1 MGRLAL
7 HRPKPV
13 LKTWGDNADAG
24 VDDVT
29 PVLGQRRNV
38 TEDSRPE
45 ERVRRLEF
53 PLMDV
58 HSQGHHGASD
68 VEVVGEG
75 EDGDEQL
82 PDLEGAVIEQLHRL
96 LRQVALETTF

>member
-1 MGRLAL
+1 M
-7 HRPKPV
+7 
-13 LKTWGDNADAG
+13 
-24 VDDVT
+24 
-29 PVLGQRRNV
+29 
-38 TEDSRPE
+38 
-45 ERVRRLEF
+45 RRLEF